1 MNKYIAITTAVL
13 LSVLSAN
20 AQYTMKVI
28 QDNGKASVFQVSTI
42 KEVIWENPEEP
53 IHPEPGSETHE
64 YVDLGL
70 PSGIL
75 WATCN
80 VGAAKPEDYGGYY
93 AWGETEEKNYYSW
106 DTYKW
111 CDNSSELSIS
121 KYCTK
126 SNNGTVDGLTI
137 LEPGDDVAHVKWGGS
152 WRMPTLEE
160 WDELIQYCTSKEE
173 TLNGVKGTKFT
184 GKRNGNSIFL
194 PYAGYREDD
203 QCQKSSK
210 AGLYWSSLLYNS
222 QQAYDCS
229 FYRPLTSWTVRYY
242 GLTVRPVN
250 YEYTVRVSGVSL
262 NKSAITLAVRSSEP
276 LSAIFSPS
284 NAYNQNVVWSST
296 NANVATVDANGVVTA
311 VQLGTATITAKSK
324 DGGYTA
330 TCSVNVVS
338 RESIVPEAVDLG
350 LPSGLK
356 WANFNVGA
364 TKPEEYGEYYA
375 WGETEEK
382 YYYDWDTYKWAGDS
396 RNVLMSKYRYSVDSL
411 TILEPEDDVAHVKWG
426 GSWRMPTIEEFDEL
440 EQYCTSEETILKGV
454 KGLKLTSKRNGNSI
468 FLPYAGLRNDDLTK
482 FIGES
487 FYCWT
492 SSLLLSGYRAED
504 AYSFRSYNQSLYR
517 SVDKRYCGVTVRP
530 VSE

>member
-1 MNKYIAITTAVL
+1 
-13 LSVLSAN
+13 
-20 AQYTMKVI
+20 MKVK
-28 QDNGKASVFQVSTI
+28 QDDGSVSEFLVSKI
-42 KEVIWENPEEP
+42 KEVIWENPDGP
-53 IHPEPGSETHE
+53 INPEPGSEKHE

-70 PSGIL
+70 PSGL
-75 WATCN
+75 KWATYN
-80 VGAAKPEDYGGYY
+80 VGATKPEEFGDYF
-93 AWGETEEKNYYSW
+93 AWGETEKKDYYSW

-121 KYCTK
+121 KYCVK
-126 SNNGTVDGLTI
+126 SDNGTVDNLTI
-137 LEPGDDVAHVKWGGS
+137 LEPDDDVAHVKWGGS

-160 WDELIQYCTSKEE
+160 WDELIQYCTSKVE
-173 TLNGVKGTKFT
+173 TLNGVKGAKFT

-203 QCQKSSK
+203 QCQNSSK
-210 AGLYWSSLLYNS
+210 AGHYWSSLLYDS
-222 QQAYDCS
+222 QQAYRCS
-229 FYRPLTSWTVRYY
+229 FLSPWTYQTVRYY
-242 GLTVRPVN
+242 GATVRPVN

-276 LSAIFSPS
+276 LSAVFSPS

-330 TCSVNVVS
+330 TCSVNVVP
-338 RESIVPEAVDLG
+338 RESVVPEAVDLG

-396 RNVLMSKYRYSVDSL
+396 RNVLMSKYCTKSRNGTVDGL
-411 TILEPEDDVAHVKWG
+411 TTLEPDDDVAHVKWG
-426 GSWRMPTIEEFDEL
+426 GSWRMPTQEEWAEL
-440 EQYCTSEETILKGV
+440 GQYCTSEEETLNGV
-454 KGLKLTSKRNGNSI
+454 KGWKLTSKRNGNSI
-468 FLPYAGLRNDDLTK
+468 FLPYAGYRVNDQCKDSTGK
-482 FIGES
+482 F
-487 FYCWT
+487 FYWS
-492 SSLLLSGYRAED
+492 SSL
-504 AYSFRSYNQSLYR
+504 YSRNFDNSDMFGFDTEQGVVQRSLYTINNIY
-517 SVDKRYCGVTVRP
+517 RYYGLPVRP